1 MYETKSFYEAK
12 QKLILLGVVSAT
24 VLPAFLALV
33 FFGQHYA
40 DIDKNGIAFGFGAL
54 ALFFFVVLV
63 ICFSALIEAVA
74 DYFRFILKPD

>member
-1 MYETKSFYEAK
+1 MSESKSPYSAK

-24 VLPAFLALV
+24 VLPAFLVLV
-33 FFGQHYA
+33 FLGQHYA

-63 ICFSALIEAVA
+63 ICFSELIEAIA

>member
-40 DIDKNGIAFGFGAL
+40 DIDKNGIAFGFG
-54 ALFFFVVLV
+54 
-63 ICFSALIEAVA
+63 
-74 DYFRFILKPD
+74 